1 MWFFFKYFFIND
13 FLNFTYKIKVEKKGK
28 KKNKNI

>member
-13 FLNFTYKIKVEKKGK
+13 FLNFTYKIKVEKKEE
-28 KKNKNI
+28 KNKNI